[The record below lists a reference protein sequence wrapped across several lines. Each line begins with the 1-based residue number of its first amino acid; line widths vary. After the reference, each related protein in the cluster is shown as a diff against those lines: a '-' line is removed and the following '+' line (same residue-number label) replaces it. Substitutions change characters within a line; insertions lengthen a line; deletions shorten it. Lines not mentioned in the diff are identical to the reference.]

1 MQLPPL
7 PDVPHLLTAADV
19 AHPKSAAPNKYAQ
32 KARKIP
38 GHIRSVNARQF
49 DTRYNKYLQ
58 HFLSNVI
65 QHLSREESF
74 MADTIKILGI
84 AGSLRKESYNK
95 MVLRAAQKLA
105 PEGTEVE
112 IFDIAGIPGF
122 NQDEERNAPPR
133 VSELKEKVRA
143 ADAILFVTPEY
154 NYSVP
159 GVLKNA
165 IDWAS
170 RPYGDNA
177 WMGKPV
183 AIMGA
188 SIGMLGSG
196 RAQYHLRQMFVF
208 LNMYAVNQPEVMIA
222 NATQKFDKD
231 GNLTDEAAGK
241 LITQLLANL
250 RDWARKLKG

>member
-1 MQLPPL
+1 
-7 PDVPHLLTAADV
+7 
-19 AHPKSAAPNKYAQ
+19 
-32 KARKIP
+32 
-38 GHIRSVNARQF
+38 
-49 DTRYNKYLQ
+49 
-58 HFLSNVI
+58 
-65 QHLSREESF
+65 

-95 MVLRAAQKLA
+95 MALRAAQKLA

-122 NQDEERNAPPR
+122 NQDEERNAPAR

-231 GNLTDEAAGK
+231 GKLTDEAAGK
-241 LITQLLANL
+241 LIMQLLANL
-250 RDWARKLKG
+250 RDWARKLKGAIPQ